1 MEEYKTC
8 PILIGSESTYI
19 PESERLLP
27 ELTHEWR
34 CYVKATPGLVKA
46 VQFRLHESF
55 KSPYINIGQHPFQ
68 IVERGWGEFTI
79 QIKITLF
86 NDEKVSTSHYL
97 KLHGSSYPVISERV
111 DTVAYKGKEVDIVP
125 ECAYRYENDDEE
137 LRRIDDAI
145 DYVLDLCE
153 GQRKTKGAPH

>member
-1 MEEYKTC
+1 MEGYKTC
-8 PILIGSESTYI
+8 PILIGSESSYV
-19 PESERLLP
+19 PEGERPLP
-27 ELTHEWR
+27 ELTHEWK

-55 KSPYINIGQHPFQ
+55 KSPYINVGQSPFQ

-97 KLHGSSYPVISERV
+97 RLHGNSYPVVSEKV
-111 DTVAYKGKEVDIVP
+111 DTVAYRGGSIDISP
-125 ECAYRYENDDEE
+125 EFMYSYENDDEE
-137 LRRIDDAI
+137 FARIDGAI
-145 DYVLDLCE
+145 SYMLDLYE
-153 GQRKTKGAPH
+153 GQCKTKS